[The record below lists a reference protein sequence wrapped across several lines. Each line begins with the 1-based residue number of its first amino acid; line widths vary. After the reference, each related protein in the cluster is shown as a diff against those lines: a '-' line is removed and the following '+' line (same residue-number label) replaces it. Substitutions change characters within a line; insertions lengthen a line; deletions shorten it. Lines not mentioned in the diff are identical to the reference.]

1 LGQGQFGAK
10 ILIIQNNQTFDI
22 IVADLEA
29 CLRKNYRNS
38 LSNYGT
44 GEITLAGILSSLKK
58 LAAFMLFIVVLA
70 GSTIFFFELFVA
82 GPSNLPMFF
91 GRLVKISLVFI
102 FTLAGLFF
110 LRRIKALL
118 TPRIGLQLATL
129 LQFLSMGIAILIM
142 AFIILGY
149 FNVSLTTLLT
159 SAGII
164 TITVGLIIST
174 FVGGILSGALVFTT
188 HQLKIGEDVMVNNV
202 PGRVIDMTALV
213 MRIRTD
219 VGQITIPN
227 SAVASGAVIITSV
240 RKPEPGFESRLPYSV
255 GDRVVTLYKNETG
268 TVKEITAF
276 HTTILLD
283 SGNEIVFLNNSV
295 LSGIVGIAKITK
307 SSQ

>member
-1 LGQGQFGAK
+1 M
-10 ILIIQNNQTFDI
+10 
-22 IVADLEA
+22 
-29 CLRKNYRNS
+29 
-38 LSNYGT
+38 
-44 GEITLAGILSSLKK
+44 AGIFSSLKK

-102 FTLAGLFF
+102 FTLTALFF
-110 LRRIKALL
+110 LRRIKAIL

-129 LQFLSMGIAILIM
+129 LQFLSMGTAILIM

-240 RKPEPGFESRLPYSV
+240 RKPEPGFESRLTYSV
-255 GDRVVTLYKNETG
+255 GDRVATLYKNEEG

-283 SGNEIVFLNNSV
+283 SGNELVFLNNSV
-295 LSGIVGIAKITK
+295 LSGIVAIAKITRIA
-307 SSQ
+307 Q